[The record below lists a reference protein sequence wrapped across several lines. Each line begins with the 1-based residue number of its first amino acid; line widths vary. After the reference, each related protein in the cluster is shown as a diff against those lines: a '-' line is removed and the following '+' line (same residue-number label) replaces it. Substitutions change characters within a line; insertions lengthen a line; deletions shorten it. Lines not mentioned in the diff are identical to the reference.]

1 MSLTSSDLE
10 FVYDGSNQ
18 RVGMRFTSV
27 AVPRGATIT
36 HAYLQFEADETQSEL
51 TNLAIQGQ
59 AADNAAVFGTASGNI
74 STRARTVAS
83 VAWSPPA
90 WGLISEAG
98 PNQRTPELASVVE
111 EIVNRTGWVS
121 GNALALIV
129 TGTGHRTARAYE
141 GKPTAT
147 ALLHIEYDTGPPPPP
162 VNVAPLVSA
171 GPDLVVTL
179 PADAV
184 LDATVSDDGLPSPPA
199 LTTSWTVD
207 SGPGPV
213 TFQNAAAVD
222 TRATFSFAGTYVL
235 RLTANDSALT
245 NSDTVQVTVQPTPPP
260 GGVTF
265 ERRVVAGSDDA
276 EESASGGMSLTS
288 SDLELVYDGSNQRV
302 GMRFTSVA
310 VPRGATITRAYLQ
323 FEADEA
329 QSELTNLA
337 IQGQAADNAAV
348 FGTASGNISTRPRTV
363 ASVAWSPP
371 AWGLVSEAGPNQR
384 TPELATVVQDIVNRT
399 GWVRGNALALI
410 VTGTGDRT
418 ARAYEGK
425 PTATALLHIEYDTGP
440 PQPPTNVTAPTI
452 SGVARAG
459 QALHV
464 DPGTWNGTPPIS
476 YAYQWLKC

>member
-10 FVYDGSNQ
+10 LVYDGSNQ

-36 HAYLQFEADETQSEL
+36 RAYLQFEADETQSEL

-59 AADNAAVFGTASGNI
+59 AADNAAVFGSASGNI
-74 STRARTVAS
+74 STRPRTVAS

-90 WGLISEAG
+90 WGLVSEAG
-98 PNQRTPELASVVE
+98 PNQRTPELATVVQ
-111 EIVNRTGWVS
+111 EIVNRTGWAS
-121 GNALALIV
+121 GNALALII
-129 TGTGHRTARAYE
+129 TGSGHRTARAYE

-147 ALLHIEYDTGPPPPP
+147 PLLHIEYDNGPPQPP
-162 VNVAPLVSA
+162 VNVAPVVSA

-184 LDATVSDDGLPSPPA
+184 LDATVSDDGLPSPPAA

-235 RLTANDSALT
+235 RLTASDSALG
-245 NSDTVQVTVQPTPPP
+245 NSDTVQVTVQPAPPP

-323 FEADEA
+323 FEADET

-348 FGTASGNISTRPRTV
+348 FGSASGNISTRPRTV

-384 TPELATVVQDIVNRT
+384 TPELATVVQEIVNRT
-399 GWVRGNALALI
+399 GWASGNALALI
-410 VTGTGDRT
+410 ITGTGHRT

-425 PTATALLHIEYDTGP
+425 PTATPLLHIEYDNGP
-440 PQPPTNVTAPTI
+440 PQPPVNVAPVV
-452 SGVARAG
+452 SAG
-459 QALHV
+459 PDLVVTLPADAVLDATVQR
-464 DPGTWNGTPPIS
+464 
-476 YAYQWLKC
+476 

>member
-36 HAYLQFEADETQSEL
+36 HAYLQFEADETQSEP
-51 TNLAIQGQ
+51 TSLAIQGQ

-98 PNQRTPELASVVE
+98 PNQRTPELASVVQ
-111 EIVNRTGWVS
+111 EIVNRTGWAS

-199 LTTSWTVD
+199 LTSGWTVDSGPGPVTFQNAAAVDTRATFSFAGTYVLRLTANDSALSNSDTVQVTVQPTPANAAPLVSAGPDLVVTLPADAVLDATVSDDGLPSPPALTTGWTVD

-245 NSDTVQVTVQPTPPP
+245 NSDTVQVTVQPAPPS

-276 EESASGGMSLTS
+276 EESASG
-288 SDLELVYDGSNQRV
+288 
-302 GMRFTSVA
+302 
-310 VPRGATITRAYLQ
+310 
-323 FEADEA
+323 
-329 QSELTNLA
+329 
-337 IQGQAADNAAV
+337 
-348 FGTASGNISTRPRTV
+348 
-363 ASVAWSPP
+363 
-371 AWGLVSEAGPNQR
+371 
-384 TPELATVVQDIVNRT
+384 
-399 GWVRGNALALI
+399 
-410 VTGTGDRT
+410 
-418 ARAYEGK
+418 
-425 PTATALLHIEYDTGP
+425 
-440 PQPPTNVTAPTI
+440 
-452 SGVARAG
+452 
-459 QALHV
+459 
-464 DPGTWNGTPPIS
+464 
-476 YAYQWLKC
+476 